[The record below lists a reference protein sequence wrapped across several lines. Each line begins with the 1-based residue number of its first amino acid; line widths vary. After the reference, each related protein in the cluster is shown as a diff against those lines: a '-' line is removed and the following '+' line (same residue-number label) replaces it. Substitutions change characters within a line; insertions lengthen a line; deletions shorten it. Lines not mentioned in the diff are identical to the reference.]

1 MKQVFPYI
9 AWAIR
14 VTSGMV
20 LVLIG
25 LQSIEPPVIHDAS
38 SMLPVILLSTNVLLL
53 DVLLRVLFVVF
64 GIAIM
69 LGIRT
74 RLLSAFMLAVTIL
87 TASVCIQ
94 TFVHM
99 DVAHLFLAYLVVGLA
114 TLIVRGGG
122 IYALLSKGWRNI
134 PL

>member
-14 VTSGMV
+14 ISSGMV
-20 LVLIG
+20 LIFIG
-25 LQSIEPPVIHDAS
+25 LQSIEAPTVYQGDSLYP
-38 SMLPVILLSTNVLLL
+38 ILFKSTNVLLL

-64 GIAIM
+64 GTAIM

-74 RLLSAFMLAVTIL
+74 RLLSAFMLSVTLL
-87 TASVCIQ
+87 TAISCINECEHIRIGQ
-94 TFVHM
+94 YI
-99 DVAHLFLAYLVVGLA
+99 LAYLIAGLA

-122 IYALLSKGWRNI
+122 IYALRPQGWRNI

>member
-1 MKQVFPYI
+1 
-9 AWAIR
+9 
-14 VTSGMV
+14 MV

-25 LQSIEPPVIHDAS
+25 LQSIEPPVIHDAG

-114 TLIVRGGG
+114 TLVVRGGG